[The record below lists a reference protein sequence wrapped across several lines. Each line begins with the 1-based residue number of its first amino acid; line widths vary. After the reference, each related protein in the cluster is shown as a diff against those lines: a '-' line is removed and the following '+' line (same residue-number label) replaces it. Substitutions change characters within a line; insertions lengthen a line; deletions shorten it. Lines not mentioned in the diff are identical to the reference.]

1 MNTLLKTSLVIG
13 TLLTVACGV
22 SANPNA
28 IKKQLEK
35 EGFQFVKPIPAPEGL
50 TGWVGHED
58 QYSNTIFISN
68 DGKYYV
74 KGELFDAQGNNL
86 SNTQIETHM
95 KKAILD
101 DVWKTLEGSTWIQD
115 GKSDAPRIVY
125 VFSDPNCP
133 YCHKFWQEARPWVE
147 SGKVQLRH
155 IQVGV
160 IRDESRA
167 QVATLLMSKNPTA
180 VFNDININRGKNR
193 LKPAENIP
201 LEIAEKIDFNQS
213 LMGKY
218 GFFSTPSIAWRDS
231 TGNFRSAQGM
241 PSDLKEVF
249 EK

>member
-35 EGFQFVKPIPAPEGL
+35 EGFQFVKQIPAPEGL

-58 QYSNTIFISN
+58 QYSNTIFISK
-68 DGKYYV
+68 DGKYYI

-101 DVWKTLEGSTWIQD
+101 DVWKTLEDSTWIQD
-115 GKSDAPRIVY
+115 GKTDAPRIVY

-160 IRDESRA
+160 IREESRA
-167 QVATLLMSKNPTA
+167 QVATLLMSKNPAA
-180 VFNDININRGKNR
+180 VFNDINVNRGKKR

-231 TGNFRSAQGM
+231 KGNFQSAQGM
-241 PSDLKEVF
+241 PSDLKEIF